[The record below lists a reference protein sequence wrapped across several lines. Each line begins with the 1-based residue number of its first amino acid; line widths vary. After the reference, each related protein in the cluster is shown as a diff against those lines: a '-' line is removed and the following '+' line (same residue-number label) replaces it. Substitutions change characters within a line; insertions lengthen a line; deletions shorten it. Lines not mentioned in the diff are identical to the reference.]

1 MNTIKKVTH
10 RTEFYIFLVII
21 VLALIIQIRSDQF
34 FTGNNL
40 VDLAGALIVPALFSI
55 GTFMIIVS
63 GGIDVSFPALAAL
76 VSYVVTIVLNG
87 ANYTGPI
94 IIPFLFAGALGL
106 VCGAFNGLFIA
117 KMRLPALIV
126 TLGTQSVF
134 RGILQG
140 ALNAQQINNLPVSMK
155 EFGKTSLF
163 VSQNADGVTSMMPIA
178 FVVPVVVIVVA
189 FLLLRYTMLGRGIY
203 AVGGDESSAN
213 RAGFKVTRIKFFV
226 YCFAGVIAGV
236 TGIIRAC
243 MMNMVH
249 PTNMFGMEMTVIA
262 AIVLGGT
269 SLTGGTGT
277 LTGTILGIFLLTM
290 VQNSLIMLGV
300 PAYWQDFVTGL
311 LIIIGTAVSST
322 QLLRNQR
329 QKKNSLANAK
339 AGS

>member
-1 MNTIKKVTH
+1 MNKIKKLTH
-10 RTEFYIFLVII
+10 QTEFYIFLVII
-21 VLALIIQIRSDQF
+21 VLALIIQARSNQF

-40 VDLAGALIVPALFSI
+40 VDLANALIVPALFSI

-76 VSYVVTIVLNG
+76 ASYIVTVVLNG
-87 ANYTGPI
+87 MNYTGPI
-94 IIPFLFAGALGL
+94 IVPFLFAGAIGL
-106 VCGAFNGLFIA
+106 ACGAFNGLFIA
-117 KMRLPALIV
+117 KMRLPALIA

-140 ALNAQQINNLPVSMK
+140 ALNAQQINTLPPSMK
-155 EFGKTSLF
+155 EFGQSSLF
-163 VSQNADGVTSMMPIA
+163 VSQNADGVTSMMPTA
-178 FVVPVVVIVVA
+178 FLALVVVVVIA
-189 FLLLRYTMLGRGIY
+189 FIILRYTMLGRGIY
-203 AVGGDESSAN
+203 AIGGDESSAN
-213 RAGFKVTRIKFFV
+213 RAGFKVVKTKFFV
-226 YCFAGVIAGV
+226 YCFAGVVAGI

-269 SLTGGTGT
+269 SITGGTGT

-300 PAYWQDFVTGL
+300 PAYWQEFMTGL
-311 LIIIGTAVSST
+311 LIIIGTAVSSV
-322 QLLRNQR
+322 QILRSQKQR
-329 QKKNSLANAK
+329 KPSLSK

>member
-1 MNTIKKVTH
+1 MNTIKKVTR

-21 VLALIIQIRSDQF
+21 VLALIIQARSNQF

-40 VDLAGALIVPALFSI
+40 VDLAGALVVPALFSI

-94 IIPFLFAGALGL
+94 VIPFLFAGALGL

-117 KMRLPALIV
+117 KMRLP
-126 TLGTQSVF
+126 F

-140 ALNAQQINNLPVSMK
+140 ALNAQQINILPDSMK
-155 EFGKTSLF
+155 EFGKSSLF
-163 VSQNADGVTSMMPIA
+163 VSQNAEGVTSMMPVA
-178 FVVPVVVIVVA
+178 FIVLVVVVVIA

-213 RAGFKVTRIKFFV
+213 RAGFKVTNIKMFV

-311 LIIIGTAVSST
+311 LIIIGTAVSSM
-322 QLLRNQR
+322 QLLRSQR
-329 QKKNSLANAK
+329 QKKTSLADAK